1 MTGAAFITVL
11 LGSILFG
18 EGTYVALF
26 VAILVFSFLE
36 FHGLL
41 KNVYQTQINRFVL
54 ATGGLLFF
62 LGAYLSLS
70 AKCSAILSL
79 TPFFFWCVFLFIFEL
94 YSKRKNSIQ
103 ALAFSALSLLYIAI
117 PLGFVNYLVFSGDKG
132 FYNYAF
138 LLALFVFIWVNDSF
152 AYLVGSLFGKHR
164 LFERISPKKSWEGFV
179 GGVLFTIIAAFIFAQ
194 FYQDLSVIGWVGFA
208 CVVVVAG
215 TFGDL
220 LESLFKREIGVKDS
234 GRFLPGHG
242 GILDRFDS
250 MLFAIIPL
258 VIYLE
263 IYDFIVIR

>member
-1 MTGAAFITVL
+1 ML
-11 LGSILFG
+11 SSILFA

-26 VAILVFSFLE
+26 AAILIFSLLE

-54 ATGGLLFF
+54 AIGGLLCF

-70 AKCSAILSL
+70 TKCSSVLSF
-79 TPFFFWCVFLFIFEL
+79 TPFLFWCVFLFIFEL

-103 ALAFSALSLLYIAI
+103 ALALAALGLLYIAV
-117 PLGFVNYLVFSGDKG
+117 PLSLVNYLVFNGAEKN
-132 FYNYAF
+132 YNFAF

-164 LFERISPKKSWEGFV
+164 LFERISPKKSWEGFI
-179 GGVLFTIIAAFIFAQ
+179 GGVLFTIVAAMIFAQ
-194 FYQDLSVIGWVGFA
+194 FYHDLSMVGWGGFA

-263 IYDFIVIR
+263 IYDFIVTRQVVVF